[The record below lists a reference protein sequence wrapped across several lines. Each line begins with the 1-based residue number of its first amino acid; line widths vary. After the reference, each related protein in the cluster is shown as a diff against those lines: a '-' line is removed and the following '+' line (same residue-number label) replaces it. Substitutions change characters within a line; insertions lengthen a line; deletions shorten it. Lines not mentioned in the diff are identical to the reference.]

1 MQTVA
6 KILIFA
12 PKIMRKHVLTLAAL
26 LTLSASAAQPQDSV
40 DGRFFRLFTPLTFYH
55 SVANNNLSLAIPD
68 GADDVDEAINQALLN
83 VYLNRP
89 DLVQATDTQLDES
102 GSLREDIDVPVVQE
116 VELTDF
122 AEPMPDE
129 PEIVAAPEIE
139 VTKPKF
145 WTRKADG
152 YMQFMQNYV
161 SGNWYKGGESTY
173 SLLGSFTA
181 EANYDN
187 KGKWK
192 WDNKLEAKLGFLT
205 ARSDSL
211 HKWKSN
217 EDLLRL
223 TSKVGLQAT
232 KRWYYTLQMLAWTQF
247 TRGLKSNDHR
257 TYSDFFSPF
266 NLNIGLGMDYKVE
279 AFKKKLT
286 GTINLSPLALNYRY
300 VGRTQFPN
308 QNSATPT
315 DYSWFPSRHGV
326 DDGKHYM
333 LDPGSQMTA
342 DLTWKL
348 SETVTWKSRFWA
360 FTSYHRAEIEWE
372 NTFQLKVSK
381 YISANIFLYPR
392 FDDGNQRDSDLG
404 YWQFKEYTSIGLS
417 YTF

>member
-1 MQTVA
+1 MR
-6 KILIFA
+6 KLSFIFA
-12 PKIMRKHVLTLAAL
+12 AFCA
-26 LTLSASAAQPQDSV
+26 LSASAAQPKDSV
-40 DGRFFRLFTPLTFYH
+40 NGRYYRLFTPLTFYH
-55 SVANNNLSLAIPD
+55 SVANNNLSLNTPD
-68 GADDVDEAINQALLN
+68 GADEVDEAINQALLN

-89 DLVQATDTQLDES
+89 DLVQTTDTQLDES
-102 GSLREDIDVPVVQE
+102 GSLREDIDKPIVQE
-116 VELTDF
+116 IELTEF
-122 AEPMPDE
+122 AEPMPEE
-129 PEIVAAPEIE
+129 PQVVPTEVV

-152 YMQFMQNYV
+152 YLQFMQNYV
-161 SGNWYKGGESTY
+161 SNNWYKGGESTY

-205 ARSDSL
+205 AKSDSL

-217 EDLLRL
+217 EDLLRM

-279 AFKKKLT
+279 ALNKKLT

-300 VGRTQFPN
+300 VGRNWFPN

-326 DDGKHYM
+326 DDNKHYK

-360 FTSYHRAEIEWE
+360 FTSYHRAEVEWE
-372 NTFQLKVSK
+372 NTIQLKVSK

-392 FDDGNQRDSDLG
+392 FDDGNQRDEDLG

-417 YTF
+417 YSF

>member
-1 MQTVA
+1 
-6 KILIFA
+6 
-12 PKIMRKHVLTLAAL
+12 
-26 LTLSASAAQPQDSV
+26 
-40 DGRFFRLFTPLTFYH
+40 
-55 SVANNNLSLAIPD
+55 
-68 GADDVDEAINQALLN
+68 
-83 VYLNRP
+83 
-89 DLVQATDTQLDES
+89 
-102 GSLREDIDVPVVQE
+102 
-116 VELTDF
+116 
-122 AEPMPDE
+122 
-129 PEIVAAPEIE
+129 
-139 VTKPKF
+139 
-145 WTRKADG
+145 
-152 YMQFMQNYV
+152 MQNYV
-161 SGNWYKGGESTY
+161 SDNWYKGGESTY

-187 KGKWK
+187 RGKWK

-205 ARSDSL
+205 AKSDSL

-232 KRWYYTLQMLAWTQF
+232 KRWYYTLSLLAWTQF
-247 TRGLKSNDHR
+247 ARGLKSNDHR

-266 NLNIGLGMDYKVE
+266 NLNAGLGMDYKVE

-286 GTINLSPLALNYRY
+286 GTVNLSPLALNYRY
-300 VGRTQFPN
+300 VDRSLFPN

-326 DDGKHYM
+326 DADKHYK

-342 DLTWKL
+342 DLKWQL

-360 FTSYHRAEIEWE
+360 FTSYKRSEVEWE

-381 YISANIFLYPR
+381 YISANFFIYPR
-392 FDDGNQRDSDLG
+392 FDDGNKRDEDLG
-404 YWQFKEYTSIGLS
+404 YWQFKEYTSLGLS